1 MSVVRIIA
9 FVVLGCSKCRIVC
22 GVEVEMSVREMLV
35 THTLPHDFCTV

>member
-9 FVVLGCSKCRIVC
+9 CVVMGWSECRIVC

-35 THTLPHDFCTV
+35 THILAHDFCTV